1 MVYGSDFP
9 RHGNGLVGVYLSLKV
24 EVEGGKGWE
33 VSQSAPGIRFS
44 HKHSSCLK
52 TKHQHDH
59 TGEENLGILH
69 GDTLN
74 TFRSA
79 GIDQQV
85 SRDNVSVEVI
95 FNI

>member
-1 MVYGSDFP
+1 MARVGKCRSLHPAFGSVT
-9 RHGNGLVGVYLSLKV
+9 NKV
-24 EVEGGKGWE
+24 HA
-33 VSQSAPGIRFS
+33 SRLNIN
-44 HKHSSCLK
+44 
-52 TKHQHDH
+52 HDH

-85 SRDNVSVEVI
+85 SRDNVSVKVI
-95 FNI
+95 SNI